1 MPKII
6 SWPPDLGLLM
16 YCLSLRSLASF
27 PLKLLYFCLKWMC
40 CSRWDLQ
47 SLVKTTIP
55 SILETVL
62 LLIEQLK
69 MVLTSALNLDTNIS
83 SFSFTL
89 KVKLYFFLFCDS
101 LSTNWRTTV
110 FLSLPSGSP
119 PIASLL
125 TYQQQ
130 GFPHKTLVLPAKTVM
145 LGDSFLHLHVSLMCL
160 CEPTHVCYISCSV
173 LSKLSAAVSSSCLYI
188 YHNKHLILWDPW
200 SLPSYQI
207 VPKVSFGDIKII
219 HCFWSTLLNFSLRS
233 GQPRL
238 LGAVVQPTTLA
249 RSETQC
255 WILCVYGLQVHS
267 RVFHSWRTFLSHAL
281 LHQHQQLGLNLRC
294 VW

>member
-1 MPKII
+1 
-6 SWPPDLGLLM
+6 M

-47 SLVKTTIP
+47 SLVKTSIP

-83 SFSFTL
+83 SFPFTL

-145 LGDSFLHLHVSLMCL
+145 LGDSFLHLRVSLMCL

-207 VPKVSFGDIKII
+207 VPKVSFGGYQNHTLLPINTSEFLTALRSAPARGCSGTTHYTCQVWD
-219 HCFWSTLLNFSLRS
+219 STLNPLCLWTS
-233 GQPRL
+233 GPQQGISFLENIFVTCSAPP
-238 LGAVVQPTTLA
+238 ASAA
-249 RSETQC
+249 RSEP
-255 WILCVYGLQVHS
+255 
-267 RVFHSWRTFLSHAL
+267 
-281 LHQHQQLGLNLRC
+281 
-294 VW
+294 